1 MVGETNVLTP
11 PCCCSTSSLDQE
23 RKSWLGHVTT
33 YEPLKVCL
41 DDDSSNED
49 GDEDMFD
56 DDAFTFG
63 DEDFQAIM
71 SHEAMRRM
79 STRITQVPHSY
90 GRPAAQSS
98 SDISPQN
105 PSFLPSNQSAPLLTN
120 KVSDISADSSPA
132 TSSGSLGT
140 LASHTSCNSLS
151 QRTKSKRKVSLHN
164 DVAVIPIPSHNEYLH
179 RERLWCSASELYHN
193 AARNTIEFA
202 AEGFNWRNVADD
214 DQMIEAPSGE
224 RIHPI
229 HFMNIA
235 NFRSSAMNN
244 QQDHDDRRN

>member
-1 MVGETNVLTP
+1 VIRRKKKKKKKKRAQLRPAATTPTQHTPRQNSITSSYSKTAMMETLIPVIDTNGEANFCVREVKKQTTQTSTMESAEMVGETNVLPP
-11 PCCCSTSSLDQE
+11 PCCCSASSLDQE

-132 TSSGSLGT
+132 TSSVSFTTRHHATYDTTVRLVVCSLKSTMYT
-140 LASHTSCNSLS
+140 L
-151 QRTKSKRKVSLHN
+151 
-164 DVAVIPIPSHNEYLH
+164 
-179 RERLWCSASELYHN
+179 
-193 AARNTIEFA
+193 
-202 AEGFNWRNVADD
+202 
-214 DQMIEAPSGE
+214 
-224 RIHPI
+224 
-229 HFMNIA
+229 
-235 NFRSSAMNN
+235 
-244 QQDHDDRRN
+244 

>member
-1 MVGETNVLTP
+1 MCEPLTP
-11 PCCCSTSSLDQE
+11 PDGKGNRFGRVIAPALPLATPVRLLVERVVGNLCFVLLHVHTLTSF
-23 RKSWLGHVTT
+23 H
-33 YEPLKVCL
+33 
-41 DDDSSNED
+41 
-49 GDEDMFD
+49 
-56 DDAFTFG
+56 
-63 DEDFQAIM
+63 
-71 SHEAMRRM
+71 
-79 STRITQVPHSY
+79 
-90 GRPAAQSS
+90 
-98 SDISPQN
+98 
-105 PSFLPSNQSAPLLTN
+105 LLQ
-120 KVSDISADSSPA
+120 
-132 TSSGSLGT
+132 GSLGT
-140 LASHTSCNSLS
+140 LASRTSCNSLS

-164 DVAVIPIPSHNEYLH
+164 DVAVIPIPSHDEYLH

-244 QQDHDDRRN
+244 QQDHHDRRN

>member
-1 MVGETNVLTP
+1 MYLIPPFGSRSGSSASTKLCADTTQRRRLIVGDQSNFFFCDHLTTLATP
-11 PCCCSTSSLDQE
+11 VRLLVGRESCWQSLFCSSACSHSHFVASL
-23 RKSWLGHVTT
+23 
-33 YEPLKVCL
+33 
-41 DDDSSNED
+41 
-49 GDEDMFD
+49 
-56 DDAFTFG
+56 
-63 DEDFQAIM
+63 
-71 SHEAMRRM
+71 
-79 STRITQVPHSY
+79 
-90 GRPAAQSS
+90 
-98 SDISPQN
+98 
-105 PSFLPSNQSAPLLTN
+105 LLQ
-120 KVSDISADSSPA
+120 
-132 TSSGSLGT
+132 GSLGT

-235 NFRSSAMNN
+235 NFRSSAINN

>member
-1 MVGETNVLTP
+1 MMETLIPVIDTNGEAFFCVREDKKQTTQTSTMESAEMVGETNVLTP

-132 TSSGSLGT
+132 TSSVSFT
-140 LASHTSCNSLS
+140 THTPMVQC
-151 QRTKSKRKVSLHN
+151 
-164 DVAVIPIPSHNEYLH
+164 
-179 RERLWCSASELYHN
+179 RLL
-193 AARNTIEFA
+193 F
-202 AEGFNWRNVADD
+202 V
-214 DQMIEAPSGE
+214 P
-224 RIHPI
+224 
-229 HFMNIA
+229 
-235 NFRSSAMNN
+235 
-244 QQDHDDRRN
+244 